1 MNLQPSRLLAKR
13 LSPGNNLSEEAT
25 LAGHTREVLR
35 AVETFLGCHRV
46 HLSSTFRLPEEQVL
60 RLSRLLRISALLH
73 DLGKANSQ
81 FQKLIRGER
90 LLQAVRHEQ
99 ISYRLAQEII
109 CLIGDLSRIDQQMIS
124 YAILGHHRQYPDS
137 TNRSG
142 CGREIELYQHGDF
155 EHLLSSIGMHERP
168 NLPSKFIVSGGGGLS
183 RILKNQEMVALQE
196 FNAWDS
202 DERLIL
208 GILKNSLILADILG
222 SVVGREIDVQAWSRS
237 AWSNVCSEED
247 MRSIAMKRLNGQSP
261 RSFQAKL
268 RKTNRRLTLVEAG
281 CGSGKTVGAYLWAE
295 RHAVGRKLFFCYP
308 TMGTATEGY
317 RDYVHEA
324 DAALS
329 HSRVTVDLEILGLRD
344 QTGEVQDKLQVARA
358 ICEWH
363 PKIISCTVDLVLGII
378 HNAYA
383 SICAWP
389 SLINGAFVFDEIHSY
404 DKAMWKSLL
413 KFIQTFHAPILL
425 MSASLP
431 RERRRELESLAK
443 IDDDSIEIISG
454 PQDIEWYP
462 RYRHQSNDTLDQTVR
477 DYYAQGKH
485 ILWVTN
491 TVDRCLKTAK
501 SLSDLSPHVYHS
513 RFRYRDR
520 VHRHREVI
528 DAFRR
533 DGASIAV
540 CTQVAEMS
548 LDISADLMISDLAP
562 VPSLIQRLGRLNR
575 RASPDRPSAAA
586 PFIIVCPEQYL
597 PYEEADLNAA
607 SEWIRKLG
615 FKKHSQYSLSLA
627 WNSELAYQD
636 TIFIE
641 EWLNGGMYTKPGPFR
656 EGSNTLSF
664 IFEADMAF
672 IQASIACLPEWI
684 IPMIPPRQ
692 YDWQNWSHFGY
703 ARIAPVECMKYDPYR
718 GAEWVEKSMR

>member
-1 MNLQPSRLLAKR
+1 MSLQPSRLLAKR
-13 LSPGNNLSEEAT
+13 ISAGNNLFEEAT

-35 AVETFLGCHRV
+35 AVETFLGCHGM
-46 HLSSTFRLPEEQVL
+46 HLRSTFRLPEEQVL
-60 RLSRLLRISALLH
+60 RLGRLLKISALLH
-73 DLGKANSQ
+73 DLGKSNSQ

-99 ISYRLAQEII
+99 ISYRLAKELI
-109 CLIGDLSRIDQQMIS
+109 CFNGDLSRIDQQMIS
-124 YAILGHHRQYPDS
+124 YAVLGHHRQYPDG
-137 TNRSG
+137 TDRSG
-142 CGREIELYQHGDF
+142 SGREIELYQHGDF
-155 EHLLSSIGMHERP
+155 EHILSSIEIDERP
-168 NLPSKFIVSGGGGLS
+168 NLPSKILVSGGGGLS
-183 RILKNQEMVALQE
+183 QILKSQEMAALQD
-196 FNAWDS
+196 FNTWNS
-202 DERLIL
+202 DDRLIL

-222 SVVGREIDVQAWSRS
+222 SVVGREIDVQDWSCS
-237 AWSNVCSEED
+237 AWSNVCSEDD

-261 RSFQAKL
+261 RSFQNKL

-295 RHAVGRKLFFCYP
+295 SHAVGRKLFFCYP

-317 RDYVHEA
+317 RDYVQEA
-324 DAALS
+324 DATLS
-329 HSRVTVDLEILGLRD
+329 HSRVMVDLEILGLKD

-358 ICEWH
+358 ICEWY

-383 SICAWP
+383 AICAWP

-404 DKAMWKSLL
+404 DKTMWKSLL

-425 MSASLP
+425 MTASLP
-431 RERRRELESLAK
+431 RERCRELESLANEN
-443 IDDDSIEIISG
+443 DDPIIIMSG
-454 PQDIEWYP
+454 PQNIERYP
-462 RYRHQSNDTLDQTVR
+462 RYRHQSNDVVDQTVR

-520 VHRHREVI
+520 VHRHREVL
-528 DAFRR
+528 DAFRQ

-575 RASPDRPSAAA
+575 RASPDRPSVAA
-586 PFIIVCPEQYL
+586 PFIIIHPEKHL

-615 FKKHSQYSLSLA
+615 FKEHSQYSLSLA
-627 WNSELAYQD
+627 WDTEPARRD

-641 EWLNGGMYTKPGPFR
+641 EWLDGGMYTKPGPVR
-656 EGSNTLSF
+656 EGSSALSF
-664 IFEADMAF
+664 ILEEDMAF
-672 IQASIACLPEWI
+672 VQASIECLPEWI

-692 YDWQNWSHFGY
+692 YDWRNWPRFGY
-703 ARIAPVECMKYDPYR
+703 ARIAPVECLKYDPYR
-718 GAEWVEKSMR
+718 GAEWVEKSSR